1 MQTAEKI
8 IDINVNK
15 TNNSRLP
22 QIDFN
27 NIVFGKNFS
36 DHMFVA
42 DYKDG
47 EWQNFTI
54 RPYEEISLSPAC
66 AAIHYGQAIFEGM
79 KAYRNANDEVFLFR
93 PDQNAKRL
101 NISASRMCM
110 PEFPEEYFMEA
121 LKQLLTIDRDWIP
134 NVEGSSL
141 YIRPYMFASEELLGV
156 RPANEYKFMIF
167 TAPVGAY
174 YSKPVNV
181 KIEKEYTRACEGGV
195 GYAKA
200 AGNYAAAL
208 YPAKLAQEKGF
219 DQLIWTDAKEHK
231 YIEESGTMNVMFVV
245 DGKIITPNLDYKT
258 TLAGITRDSVLT
270 LAHDMGIP
278 VEERR
283 VTVEEIVQA
292 LKENR
297 LTEAFGTGTAAT
309 IAQIAT
315 IANDDDK
322 YTLPPIESREI
333 SNAIAKRLNDI
344 KLGVEE
350 DKFGWTVKL

>member
-1 MQTAEKI
+1 METAEKI
-8 IDINVNK
+8 IDINITK
-15 TNNSRLP
+15 TSQSRLP

-42 DYKDG
+42 DYKNG
-47 EWQNFTI
+47 EWQNFSI
-54 RPYEEISLSPAC
+54 VPYEKIALSPAC

-79 KAYRNANDEVFLFR
+79 KAYRNQNNEVFLFR
-93 PDQNAKRL
+93 PEQNAKRL
-101 NISASRMCM
+101 NISAKRMCM
-110 PEFPEEYFMEA
+110 PEFPEDFFMEA

-181 KIEKEYTRACEGGV
+181 KIELEYTRACEGGV

-208 YPAKLAQEKGF
+208 YPAKIAQEQGF
-219 DQLIWTDAKEHK
+219 DQLIWTDANEHK
-231 YIEESGTMNVMFVV
+231 YIEESGTMNIMFVI

-270 LAHDMGIP
+270 LAKDMGIA

-283 VTVEEIVQA
+283 VTVDEVVTAAREQ
-292 LKENR
+292 R
-297 LTEAFGTGTAAT
+297 LSETFGTGTAAT
-309 IAQIAT
+309 IAQVASIAYKDT
-315 IANDDDK
+315 TF
-322 YTLPPIESREI
+322 TLPPVETRNI
-333 SNAIAKRLNDI
+333 SSAIAQRLNNI
-344 KLGVEE
+344 KLGIEP
-350 DKFGWTVKL
+350 DTFGWTMKL

>member
-1 MQTAEKI
+1 MDLVENTLEI
-8 IDINVNK
+8 EVIK
-15 TNNSRLP
+15 TTNSRLP

-27 NIVFGKNFS
+27 NIIFGKNFS

-42 DYKDG
+42 DFKDG
-47 EWQNFTI
+47 KWQNFKI
-54 RPYEEISLSPAC
+54 MPYGEISLSPAC

-101 NISASRMCM
+101 NISAGRMCM
-110 PEFPEEYFMEA
+110 PEFPEEYFMQA
-121 LKQLLTIDRDWIP
+121 ITQLLSLDRNWVP

-156 RPANEYKFMIF
+156 RPASGYKFMIF
-167 TAPVGAY
+167 TSPVGSY

-181 KIEKEYTRACEGGV
+181 KIEKKYTRACEGGV

-208 YPAKLAQEKGF
+208 YPAKLAQQKGF

-231 YIEESGTMNVMFVV
+231 YIEESGTMNVMFVI

-270 LAHDMGIP
+270 LARDMGIP

-283 VTVEEIVQA
+283 VSVDEIVSA
-292 LKENR
+292 LKDNR
-297 LTEAFGTGTAAT
+297 LSEAFGTGTAAT

-315 IANDDDK
+315 IADDENT
-322 YTLPPIESREI
+322 YSLPPVETREI
-333 SNAIAKRLNDI
+333 SNKIANKLNKI
-344 KLGVEE
+344 KLGLEE
-350 DKFGWTVKL
+350 DKYGWTVKL